1 MNAHIITV
9 GDEILIGQTM
19 NTNAA
24 YIGSK
29 LVEIQIDVKKTSV
42 VADVREDI
50 INEFKECWQKND
62 IVIVTGGLGPTHDD
76 LTLPCIVEF
85 FNTKLVHNE
94 DVLKDIEKIFHKRG
108 REVTKVNK
116 EQALVPEI
124 ASVIRNPLGT
134 APGVWIEKDNK
145 VFVAMPGVPFEMM
158 NMMKIFVIP
167 HLQEKFENKGSF
179 TKMVNL
185 QTTGIAESTLFE
197 RLGDMNELLGN
208 AKMAFL
214 PSQYGVKLRITVTEE
229 TEEEANGR
237 LIEIEQKIR
246 SKAGKYIYA
255 KGEKNLEEVVAN
267 ILTERGLTIS
277 IAESC
282 TGGNVCNLLTN
293 ISGSSKFFERGVVSY
308 SNGSKVEILKV
319 DEDLISEQGAVSSE
333 VAMQMAEGVRS
344 ISGTDIGLSITG
356 ILGPT
361 GGSPNKPVG
370 LVYFGLCDE
379 NLCTSKKMIFGDDR
393 ILNKQR
399 ATQAALDL
407 VRRHLLGI
415 NLDE

>member
-9 GDEILIGQTM
+9 GDEILIGQTL

-24 YIGSK
+24 YIGGK
-29 LVEIQIDVKKTSV
+29 LVENQIEVKKTSV

-50 INEFKECWQKND
+50 INEFKECWQRND
-62 IVIVTGGLGPTHDD
+62 VVIVTGGLGPTHDD
-76 LTLPCIVEF
+76 LTLPCVVEF
-85 FNTKLVHNE
+85 FNTKLIHSEEVLE
-94 DVLKDIEKIFHKRG
+94 DIKKIFHKRG
-108 REVTKVNK
+108 REVTKVNQ

-124 ASVIRNPLGT
+124 ATPIRNPLGT
-134 APGVWIEKDNK
+134 APGVWIEKDKK
-145 VFVAMPGVPFEMM
+145 VFVAMPGVPFEMK
-158 NMMKIFVIP
+158 NMVDNFVIP
-167 HLQEKFENKGSF
+167 RLTEKIKGKGTI

-197 RLGDMNELLGN
+197 RLGDINELLGN
-208 AKMAFL
+208 ARMAFL
-214 PSQYGVKLRITVTEE
+214 PSQYGVKLRITVNEE
-229 TEEEANGR
+229 SEEEANNR

-246 SKAGKYIYA
+246 SKAGKYVYA
-255 KGEKNLEEVVAN
+255 KGEKNLEEVVAKL
-267 ILTERGLTIS
+267 LTERGLTIS

-282 TGGNVCNLLTN
+282 TGGSISNLLTN
-293 ISGSSKFFERGVVSY
+293 IPGSSNFFERGIVSY

-319 DEDLISEQGAVSSE
+319 DEDIIAEHGAVSSE

-344 ISGTDIGLSITG
+344 ISGTDIGISVTG
-356 ILGPT
+356 ILGPA
-361 GGSPNKPVG
+361 GGSPQKPIG
-370 LVYFGLCDE
+370 LCYFGLCDD
-379 NLCTSKKMIFGDDR
+379 NVCTSKRIIFGDDR

-399 ATQAALDL
+399 ATQAALEM